1 MTTGCFLTV
10 KDPLGKSSI
19 PSKGALAVVI
29 TVITEIPPNCPA
41 PRGEG
46 GLQCLTRWGYC
57 ATAGKTDAMMEID
70 TEKQQEERV
79 VKTGS

>member
-29 TVITEIPPNCPA
+29 TVITEIPPHCPPHPVESGA
-41 PRGEG
+41 CNI
-46 GLQCLTRWGYC
+46 LQDGAIVQLMGRQ
-57 ATAGKTDAMMEID
+57 M
-70 TEKQQEERV
+70 Q
-79 VKTGS
+79 